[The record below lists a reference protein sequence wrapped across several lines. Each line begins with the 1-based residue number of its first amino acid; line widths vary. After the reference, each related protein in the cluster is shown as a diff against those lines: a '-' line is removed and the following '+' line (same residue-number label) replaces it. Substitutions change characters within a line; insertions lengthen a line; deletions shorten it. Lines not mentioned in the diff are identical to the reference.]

1 MSGVDGGIATEFFF
15 RGRGFAAAGTT
26 ESFSDSVSLMIWLEA
41 IFLTVSLAVS
51 LKSPLACSFWMSS
64 AVVATFGTKVGRE
77 VAGVS
82 GRLTVVDSARPIEA
96 TEVVETTLL
105 ALSSATTFRPAEFG
119 GRLAESGGRPAEFG
133 GRPLRD
139 LTCGVVCG
147 TEADDGGVEASGSDA
162 SRPLALGGLCAVVS
176 AVQLHVSALVVEG
189 RQSFKC
195 TSLSI
200 VLLFFMIF
208 SLIPGW
214 LDVSSSRFRFPDVT
228 MLFVAELA
236 IS

>member
-26 ESFSDSVSLMIWLEA
+26 ESFSDRVSLMIWLEA

-64 AVVATFGTKVGRE
+64 AVVATFGTKVGSE
-77 VAGVS
+77 AADVS
-82 GRLTVVDSARPIEA
+82 GRLTIVDSARPIEA
-96 TEVVETTLL
+96 TEVVETKLL
-105 ALSSATTFRPAEFG
+105 ALSSATTFRPAEF
-119 GRLAESGGRPAEFG
+119 GGRPAEFG

-147 TEADDGGVEASGSDA
+147 TDADDGGVEASGSDA
-162 SRPLALGGLCAVVS
+162 SRPLALGGLRAVVS
-176 AVQLHVSALVVEG
+176 DMQLHVSAPVVEG
-189 RQSFKC
+189 RLSFKC

-228 MLFVAELA
+228 MLFAAELVV